1 MMRLMAFPLYLK
13 QEDHCCL
20 QQNINSFRQ
29 DILYSSFQRINV
41 PLFDEPKMNPL
52 LSLDL
57 DVEAPKLND
66 SFAATLFPLG
76 IAGPDTSSADFLF
89 DFTLP
94 NTTPDCFELVSSALF
109 FPLSILISLLVG
121 TDFPSFDDEVV
132 EALKEKPDVVLF
144 TESVDNPDVV
154 APNLKPVIDS
164 FLIPK
169 SN

>member
-1 MMRLMAFPLYLK
+1 VSGFADDDPKLNDAVDGFFSLPEAGRSLL
-13 QEDHCCL
+13 
-20 QQNINSFRQ
+20 S
-29 DILYSSFQRINV
+29 
-41 PLFDEPKMNPL
+41 LFDKPKTNPL

-94 NTTPDCFELVSSALF
+94 NITPDCFELISSALF
-109 FPLSILISLLVG
+109 LPLSILISLLVS

-132 EALKEKPDVVLF
+132 EVLKEKPDVVLF

-154 APNLKPVIDS
+154 APNVKPVIES
-164 FLIPK
+164 FLLPI